1 MEITVS
7 LLLLS
12 ELPLAA
18 EVPVVLSLGSGY
30 FGVNIPDGQETL
42 SPSKWTKAG
51 YVNANL
57 GISKRSVSRS
67 IRFIGK
73 WLDKASIAGSY
84 AQIQEGWSISIK
96 AASER
101 LRMAMD
107 SQRKELPHQGERTI
121 SLLEKQGRNSYW
133 DAKLIFSFL
142 EKLEFGSTTTLESRR
157 TAEVIHL
164 LDYPDE
170 NEGGFSGKSLM
181 KLKVI
186 LPHKYYCPKLRT
198 NSALSATWQLLRCME
213 LSWAGMPKEKYD
225 PPDPRRMYTIMSS
238 EEAANGKKS
247 HWAELEISG
256 KVRSLSSSL
265 WTLTHLTALHLSDN
279 SLSRIPSDI
288 AKLHN
293 LVYLDL
299 SSNKIRSL
307 PAELGNMVS
316 LSSILVLLQINV
328 ALFSDPYDSC
338 SVYRE
343 LHLNNNLLR
352 VLPFE
357 LGKLFQ
363 LQTLGLKGN
372 PLTQDILN
380 LYQEP
385 DGTRRLLNYLLD
397 NLAGTAKRISTEQP
411 PPRSWIMLQEP
422 DRTRPTALF
431 SVMCYN
437 VLCDKYA
444 TRQLYGYCPSWA
456 LNWEYRKK
464 AIMQEILSCNADI
477 ISLQEVETEQYYSF
491 FLVELKER
499 GYNGFFSPKS
509 RARTMSEQERKHV
522 DGCAIFF
529 KTEKFT
535 LVQKHTVEFNQLA
548 MANSEGSE
556 AMLNRVMT
564 KDNIGVAVLLELRK
578 ELIEMS
584 SGKPHLGME
593 KQLVLVANAHMHWD
607 PDYSDVKLV
616 QTMMFLSEVKN
627 IIDKASRSLKPGVS
641 GELGTIPL
649 VLCADL
655 NSLPDSGVVEYLST
669 GGVETNHKDFKE
681 LRYNE
686 SLTNFS
692 CNGKN
697 GTTNG
702 RITHGFKL
710 KSAYENGLMPY
721 TNYTFDFK
729 GIIDYIFYSKPQL
742 NILGILGPLDHHW
755 LIENNISGCP
765 HPLIPSDHFS
775 LFAQLELLLP
785 FLPPVNGIHLPGR
798 R

>member
-1 MEITVS
+1 
-7 LLLLS
+7 
-12 ELPLAA
+12 
-18 EVPVVLSLGSGY
+18 
-30 FGVNIPDGQETL
+30 
-42 SPSKWTKAG
+42 
-51 YVNANL
+51 
-57 GISKRSVSRS
+57 
-67 IRFIGK
+67 
-73 WLDKASIAGSY
+73 
-84 AQIQEGWSISIK
+84 
-96 AASER
+96 
-101 LRMAMD
+101 
-107 SQRKELPHQGERTI
+107 
-121 SLLEKQGRNSYW
+121 
-133 DAKLIFSFL
+133 
-142 EKLEFGSTTTLESRR
+142 
-157 TAEVIHL
+157 
-164 LDYPDE
+164 
-170 NEGGFSGKSLM
+170 
-181 KLKVI
+181 
-186 LPHKYYCPKLRT
+186 
-198 NSALSATWQLLRCME
+198 
-213 LSWAGMPKEKYD
+213 MPKEKYE

-238 EEAANGKKS
+238 EEAANGKKAR
-247 HWAELEISG
+247 WVELEISG
-256 KVRSLSSSL
+256 KTLPSFTIWCI
-265 WTLTHLTALHLSDN
+265 WTCPVIKS
-279 SLSRIPSDI
+279 
-288 AKLHN
+288 
-293 LVYLDL
+293 
-299 SSNKIRSL
+299 
-307 PAELGNMVS
+307 G
-316 LSSILVLLQINV
+316 
-328 ALFSDPYDSC
+328 
-338 SVYRE
+338 VYRQNSE
-343 LHLNNNLLR
+343 TWHHS
-352 VLPFE
+352 
-357 LGKLFQ
+357 
-363 LQTLGLKGN
+363 GN
-372 PLTQDILN
+372 PLTHDILN
-380 LYQEP
+380 LYLEP

-397 NLAGTAKRISTEQP
+397 NLAVSTDQP

-456 LNWEYRKK
+456 LDWDYRKK
-464 AIMQEILSCNADI
+464 AIIQEILSCNADVV
-477 ISLQEVETEQYYSF
+477 SLQEVETEQYYSF

-578 ELIEMS
+578 ELIEIS
-584 SGKPHLGME
+584 SGKPHLGTE
-593 KQLVLVANAHMHWD
+593 KQLILVANAHMHWD
-607 PDYSDVKLV
+607 PEYSDVKLV

-627 IIDKASRSLKPGVS
+627 IIDKASRGLQSSVL
-641 GELGTIPL
+641 GEFGTIPL

-697 GTTNG
+697 GTANG

-710 KSAYENGLMPY
+710 KSAYESGLMPY

-742 NILGILGPLDHHW
+742 NTLGILGPLDHHW
-755 LIENNISGCP
+755 LVENNISGCP

-785 FLPPVNGIHLPGR
+785 FLPQVNGIHLPGR